1 MNKVYIV
8 HGDDGFEGH
17 GAVVYGMYQTGE
29 AAAARVAELERLYE
43 AGEDGNRFLGYSM
56 VEVGAGGSGFRL
68 QIGG

>member
-8 HGDDGFEGH
+8 YGDDGLDGH
-17 GAVVYGMYQTGE
+17 GAVVYGMYPKEE
-29 AAAARVAELERLYE
+29 AAAARVADLERLYE

-56 VEVGAGGSGFRL
+56 VYLFAGGSDFRL